1 MDRWQGFG
9 GMEKPEG
16 QISYIRPR
24 HSWHDNIKLELK
36 EIGWFIASW
45 WRLQWVRL
53 CALQF
58 LMKW

>member
-1 MDRWQGFG
+1 
-9 GMEKPEG
+9 MEKPEG
-16 QISYIRPR
+16 QIPHIRPTHR
-24 HSWHDNIKLELK
+24 WHGNIKLELK
-36 EIGWFIASW
+36 EIRWFTASW